1 MVVDKIKKE
10 FNFSENCQKTPEI
23 KTFERFCTI
32 LVNKISYTDT
42 SCTSSEKEKS

>member
-10 FNFSENCQKTPEI
+10 FNFSENFQKTPEI

-42 SCTSSEKEKS
+42 SCTSKKEKS